1 MAANGTELPQQL
13 ERKRFCL
20 FAVKEAGDVLGA
32 LPSLAL
38 CKLAG
43 SWGGL
48 ACLGVEDERGIADGP
63 NICAAAQTHIRLGEQ
78 PALFFGRTQALNDR
92 RGRTTDG
99 ADDGAA
105 FNGAPALQGYAL
117 PRGQGDAL

>member
-13 ERKRFCL
+13 ERKRFCP
-20 FAVKEAGDVLGA
+20 FAVEEADDVVRA

-38 CKLAG
+38 RKLAG

-63 NICAAAQTHIRLGEQ
+63 NICAAAQTHIGLGEQ
-78 PALFFGRTQALNDR
+78 PALFFRDREGLHDRGGRTP
-92 RGRTTDG
+92 DG

-105 FNGAPALQGYAL
+105 VNG
-117 PRGQGDAL
+117 